1 MEKKRDNKTNVQE
14 LEIEISKETAA
25 DENEVTSH
33 NFLQKCKKILNP
45 PIVATL
51 VAIPLA
57 LIPYI
62 KAAVFSGS
70 GAILQD
76 NVMKAVQMMGG
87 CASPFITIILGY
99 NLSNGYPRTANI
111 SK

>member
-1 MEKKRDNKTNVQE
+1 MEKKKDIKTNYEE
-14 LEIEISKETAA
+14 LETEFSRETSPDQKEATPQ
-25 DENEVTSH
+25 T
-33 NFLQKCKKILNP
+33 FLQKCKKILNP
-45 PIVATL
+45 PILATL
-51 VAIPLA
+51 IAIPLA
-57 LIPYI
+57 LIPYV
-62 KAAVFSGS
+62 KATIFSGS

-99 NLSNGYPRTANI
+99 NLSNGYPKTANI

>member
-1 MEKKRDNKTNVQE
+1 MEKKPGNKVYEQE
-14 LEIEISKETAA
+14 LDTELTISNTPKSDKQYSA
-25 DENEVTSH
+25 SC
-33 NFLQKCKKILNP
+33 LGKCKKILNP
-45 PIVATL
+45 PIIATL
-51 VAIPLA
+51 IAIPLA

-62 KAAVFSGS
+62 KSTIFLGS

-76 NVMKAVQMMGG
+76 NIMKAVQMMGG
-87 CASPFITIILGY
+87 CASPFISIILGY